1 MWSCRLS
8 KIKKSIAN
16 STALAEAQRDN
27 STIPSINNRNNLY
40 SFTKRGRWQYLIEL
54 FLVSTLLSLI
64 LILAKAG
71 TWQNLQLGQL
81 AQYIFFIQWVVLCF
95 TALVDTWQNQFR
107 QLSHFYAL
115 LFGFLLLQCIV
126 LLSTFSLNVL
136 NYWGSHLSWTGID
149 SDILFKDIGLN
160 LSFGILMGVIFLRYL
175 YMREQWFRQQSSG
188 LNARIQAMQARIHPH
203 FLFNSIN
210 SVVSLI
216 STDPDR
222 AETMLISLSKLFRAS
237 LQDLKL
243 VSLQQEIDLCRHY
256 LSIEQMRLGERLQ
269 VEWKIENTHSLN
281 QVYIPLLTLQ
291 PLIENSIFHGVESV
305 YTQGTIGILVE
316 ILQNQVTIVIT
327 NPYSLDKITLRKGH
341 GIAIQSVRER
351 LQAYFGQS
359 VQFQTFAGEGIY
371 TTIVQ
376 YHYK

>member
-1 MWSCRLS
+1 MA
-8 KIKKSIAN
+8 K
-16 STALAEAQRDN
+16 
-27 STIPSINNRNNLY
+27 PSAWPI
-40 SFTKRGRWQYLIEL
+40 
-54 FLVSTLLSLI
+54 
-64 LILAKAG
+64 G
-71 TWQNLQLGQL
+71 TVH
-81 AQYIFFIQWVVLCF
+81 FFIQWVVLCF

-222 AETMLISLSKLFRAS
+222 AETMLISLSKLFVPACKTSSWSAYSR
-237 LQDLKL
+237 KL
-243 VSLQQEIDLCRHY
+243 TCAGITFQ
-256 LSIEQMRLGERLQ
+256 LSRCGWVNGSR
-269 VEWKIENTHSLN
+269 
-281 QVYIPLLTLQ
+281 
-291 PLIENSIFHGVESV
+291 
-305 YTQGTIGILVE
+305 
-316 ILQNQVTIVIT
+316 
-327 NPYSLDKITLRKGH
+327 
-341 GIAIQSVRER
+341 
-351 LQAYFGQS
+351 
-359 VQFQTFAGEGIY
+359 
-371 TTIVQ
+371 
-376 YHYK
+376 